1 MLTNENTKNKRV
13 TKAAAAKK
21 VLKKGIRPNQ
31 VVKFDEEEVY
41 RGAFHQ
47 TIDDAM
53 PVMENA
59 LYSLGINLGG
69 SK

>member
-1 MLTNENTKNKRV
+1 MKDTEYVDITFR
-13 TKAAAAKK
+13 
-21 VLKKGIRPNQ
+21 Q
-31 VVKFDEEEVY
+31 VDGHGFLPIVKFDEEEVY

-53 PVMENA
+53 PVMEDA
-59 LYSLGINLGG
+59 LYRLGINLGG